1 MESVN
6 AIYGT
11 FACHASNIA
20 GTGEKCSIS
29 IDGPPSALV
38 ADTDTTYLIFG
49 GASVILLLFII
60 VGSIIVCRKL
70 PIWYESK
77 YHGGSGGHGGRPVA
91 SAASTTTGINRIPS
105 EQMSNA
111 ETLQKTQSLTKNA
124 LQSSTASGMSST
136 QPSLQRRVLF
146 SSS

>member
-1 MESVN
+1 MANVVLMRISFK
-6 AIYGT
+6 IHSSWRRWT
-11 FACHASNIA
+11 KSCH
-20 GTGEKCSIS
+20 SIV
-29 IDGPPSALV
+29 ITALV

-77 YHGGSGGHGGRPVA
+77 YHGGGSGGHGGRPLA

-111 ETLQKTQSLTKNA
+111 ETLQKPQSLTKNA